1 LAIRQGT
8 LQLDRAGAA
17 AQAPVAGPEH
27 GGFWKDALRRRMLAT
42 ADLLAVV
49 CAAIATGLVVHHG
62 TATALWTAAL
72 APAWLVLAKL
82 RGLYDRDHVRI
93 RHQTLDESSALFH
106 WVALCATGTA
116 LVLVALPGDLLT
128 VGGALAMGA
137 TAFCAAFAL
146 RTVARALWRRIVPP
160 ESGLIVGSGDLA
172 EGFARKLAL
181 ESGHHLVL
189 AGHVGLTNEG
199 GARGNGDGEHP
210 RVTLDEWRSLV
221 TTHGI
226 ERVIVAL
233 RDLDEETLSQV
244 ASDCRALGV
253 KLSVAP
259 PLRAMLGTA
268 VDLHHLAEL
277 PLIEF
282 RTWNPSRSTMLI
294 KRIMDVVGAGA
305 TLIALSPALLL
316 IALAVKLDSRGTALF
331 RQTRAGR
338 DGEPFEML
346 KFRTMVADAAERLG
360 EVVDVAALSQ
370 PAYKVRSDPRVTR
383 VGRFLR
389 RTSLDELPQL
399 INVLR
404 GEMSLVGPRP
414 EEVWLVDRYR
424 EADRF
429 RLEMRPGMT
438 GPMQV
443 HGRGELSFGERMSV
457 EREYVEN
464 YSLRKDIKILSQ
476 TLAAVISG
484 RGAF

>member
-1 LAIRQGT
+1 MEVGVS
-8 LQLDRAGAA
+8 GAPA
-17 AQAPVAGPEH
+17 RHPSVGSVRR
-27 GGFWKDALRRRMLAT
+27 GFWKDALRRRMLAA
-42 ADLLAVV
+42 ADLLAVL
-49 CAAIATGLVVHHG
+49 CAALAAGLTVPG
-62 TATALWTAAL
+62 GSPTAIWIAAL

-106 WVALCATGTA
+106 WVALCSTGTG
-116 LVLVALPGDLLT
+116 LILVALPGNLLT
-128 VGGALAMGA
+128 VGGALAMGT
-137 TAFCAAFAL
+137 TAFCCAFAF
-146 RTVARALWRRIVPP
+146 RAAARALWRRLVPP
-160 ESGLIVGSGDLA
+160 ERGLIVGSGNIA
-172 EGFARKLAL
+172 TSFARKLAL

-189 AGHVGLTNEG
+189 AGHVGLATEPAGTRN
-199 GARGNGDGEHP
+199 GAGE
-210 RVTLDEWRSLV
+210 REVVTLDDFGSLV
-221 TTHGI
+221 VAERI
-226 ERVIVAL
+226 DRVIVAL
-233 RDLDEETLSQV
+233 RDLDEETLSRV
-244 ASDCRALGV
+244 ASGCRTLGV

-282 RTWNPSRSTMLI
+282 RTWNPSRSTELI
-294 KRIMDVVGAGA
+294 KRIMDVVIGSVALVFLLPWLA
-305 TLIALSPALLL
+305 LIA
-316 IALAVKLDSRGTALF
+316 IAVKLDSRGPALF

-346 KFRTMVADAAERLG
+346 KFRTMVADAPERLH
-360 EVVDVAALSQ
+360 EVVDVRELVE
-370 PAYKVRSDPRVTR
+370 PVYKLRSDPRVTR

-414 EEVWLVDRYR
+414 EETWLVERYG

-443 HGRGELSFGERMSV
+443 HGRGELSFQERMSV

-464 YSLRKDIKILSQ
+464 YSLRKDVKILFQ
-476 TLAAVISG
+476 TLATVISG

>member
-1 LAIRQGT
+1 MH
-8 LQLDRAGAA
+8 LDLAGAA
-17 AQAPVAGPEH
+17 TQRPVGAAER

-42 ADLLAVV
+42 ADLLAVI
-49 CAAIATGLVVHHG
+49 AAALAAGLAHNG
-62 TATALWTAAL
+62 TATTLWTASL

-82 RGLYDRDHVRI
+82 RGLYDRDHVRL

-106 WVALCATGTA
+106 WVALCCTGTA

-128 VGGALAMGA
+128 PGAALAMAA
-137 TAFCAAFAL
+137 TAFCLAFLL
-146 RTVARALWRRIVPP
+146 RSAARALWRRLVPP
-160 ESGLIVGSGDLA
+160 ERGLIVGSGTLA
-172 EGFARKLAL
+172 ADFARKLAL

-189 AGHVGLTNEG
+189 AGHVGLTSEQG
-199 GARGNGDGEHP
+199 SPNGVHGE
-210 RVTLDEWRSLV
+210 RRVVTLEEWGSLV
-221 TTHGI
+221 VTERI

-233 RDLDEETLSQV
+233 RDLDEETLSRV
-244 ASDCRALGV
+244 ASDCRSLGV

-282 RTWNPSRSTMLI
+282 RTWDPSRSTELL
-294 KRIMDVVGAGA
+294 KHTMDVVGASVA
-305 TLIALSPALLL
+305 AVALFPWLLL
-316 IALAVKLDSRGTALF
+316 IALAIKLDSRGPALF

-338 DGEPFEML
+338 NGDPFEML
-346 KFRTMVADAAERLG
+346 KFRTMVADAPDRLH
-360 EVVDVAALSQ
+360 EFVDVDRLSE
-370 PAYKVRSDPRVTR
+370 PAFKLRSDPRITR

-389 RTSLDELPQL
+389 RMSLDELPQL

-414 EEVWLVDRYR
+414 EEVWLVDRYG

-443 HGRGELSFGERMSV
+443 HGRGELSFQERMSV

-464 YSLRKDIKILSQ
+464 YSLRKDVKILFQ
-476 TLAAVISG
+476 TLAAVATG
-484 RGAF
+484 RGAY